1 MTAQQRLRILLGG
14 ALLLVGCVGA
24 VLGSWALA
32 RGPLDAATGPVLRGA
47 VGTLPLETAVG
58 AVCAAALLGCV
69 AWCAASTALA
79 LAAYAAGVLVPG
91 SRAVATLGRVAER
104 GCPAAVHRGVAALVG
119 VALSVTVAVPVL
131 ADPPAPKDLTG
142 LALPERTTGSTLS
155 EATPPAARRTA
166 AVRAGSTVRVVR
178 PGDSLW
184 SIAADLLPDSSS
196 DRDVSTA
203 WHRLH
208 RTNAARIGADPDL
221 ILPGTRLVVPDLDP
235 HRKEPS

>member
-1 MTAQQRLRILLGG
+1 MTVRERLRILLRGG
-14 ALLLVGCVGA
+14 LLLAGCVGA

-32 RGPLDAATGPVLRGA
+32 HAPLAAATEPVLRGA
-47 VGTLPLETAVG
+47 AGTLPLEAAVD

-69 AWCAASTALA
+69 AWCVASTVLA
-79 LAAYAAGVLVPG
+79 LTAYAARLLLPR
-91 SRAVATLGRVAER
+91 SRAVAALCRVAER
-104 GCPAAVHRGVAALVG
+104 GCPALVRSGVAAGVG
-119 VALSVTVAVPVL
+119 LALTVTVAGPVL

-166 AVRAGSTVRVVR
+166 AVRASRTLRVVR

-184 SIAADLLPDSSS
+184 SIAADLLPDTSS
-196 DRDVSTA
+196 DRDVSNA

-208 RTNAARIGADPDL
+208 RANAARIGPDPDL